1 MSYIRKGFRQS
12 QRKNVLER
20 NFEPKYRF
28 HKSDIKGMTDIE
40 RNMEIHRVNKRTRNM
55 MKGNYLSQG
64 LFHSHTQMSK
74 GIHRNYNNCI
84 DNNGKFIPMEKDDD
98 RMSMELTDLSDSQNT
113 DVFKKYGTPN
123 RYFHLTSP
131 KNWNKIRVY
140 GMVSNLY
147 NRNYT
152 KRENH
157 LYLVQSNNIDILNQ
171 VGYGQI
177 TPSMDGLPIVVLEI
191 DKKGITGELFG
202 EDGGELVTPFHTVL
216 VNQKRILPQ
225 YIKYHKTIYS
235 SEKRFY
241 EFRNEME
248 KGKTEYISKTYDVD
262 KSKIGSMRDI
272 DPNQW
277 RIMGTG
283 SNSSNSRVKLNRTR
297 KNRKLKMVS

>member
-20 NFEPKYRF
+20 NFEPKYKF
-28 HKSDIKGMTDIE
+28 HKSEFEGMTDVE
-40 RNMEIHRVNKRTRNM
+40 RNMEVHGLSKRTINI
-55 MKGNYLSQG
+55 MKGGYLSQG
-64 LFHSHTQMSK
+64 VFHPNTQMMK
-74 GIHRNYNNCI
+74 GKYRNYNSCI
-84 DNNGKFIPMEKDDD
+84 DNNGKFIKLEKDDD
-98 RMSMELTDLSDSQNT
+98 KMSMELTDLSDSQNT

-147 NRNYT
+147 NRNYHD
-152 KRENH
+152 RENH
-157 LYLVQSNNIDILNQ
+157 FYFVQSNNIDILNY

-177 TPSMDGLPIVVLEI
+177 TPSLDGLQIVVLEI

-202 EDGGELVTPFHTVL
+202 EDGGEFVTPFHTVL

-235 SEKRFY
+235 NEKRFY
-241 EFRNEME
+241 EFKKEME

-262 KSKIGSMRDI
+262 ENKIGSMKDR
-272 DPNQW
+272 DPNDWKMITVSKQ
-277 RIMGTG
+277 
-283 SNSSNSRVKLNRTR
+283 SNSRIKLNE
-297 KNRKLKMVS
+297 KLKMVS

>member
-20 NFEPKYRF
+20 NFEPKYKF
-28 HKSDIKGMTDIE
+28 HKSEFEGMTDVE
-40 RNMEIHRVNKRTRNM
+40 RNMEVHRLNKLTHNR
-55 MKGNYLSQG
+55 MKGSYLSQG
-64 LFHSHTQMSK
+64 GIQPNTQMRK
-74 GIHRNYNNCI
+74 GKYRNYNHCI

-98 RMSMELTDLSDSQNT
+98 KMSMELTDLSDSQNT
-113 DVFKKYGTPN
+113 DVFKEYGTPN

-140 GMVSNLY
+140 GMVSNLH

-157 LYLVQSNNIDILNQ
+157 LYLVQSNNLNILNQ
-171 VGYGQI
+171 VGYGQV

-191 DKKGITGELFG
+191 DKKGIIGELFG

-248 KGKTEYISKTYDVD
+248 KGKTEYISKTYDVNENLV
-262 KSKIGSMRDI
+262 GSMRDR
-272 DPNQW
+272 DPNDW
-277 RIMGTG
+277 RMMTG
-283 SNSSNSRVKLNRTR
+283 SRESNSRIKLNGKR
-297 KNRKLKMVS
+297 KDRKLKMVS